1 VSRAPNNRL
10 LAARLAAGLTQEQL
24 AELANRH
31 VERDSGRPGAMVA
44 DYISKLERGIHTWPC
59 KHYRRALRAV
69 FGLSTDADL
78 GFYCTRSRATTV
90 ASNPQAS
97 NGGDDVHRQAF
108 LRALA
113 GSITGTVFSDPIGDV
128 LTARPHASPR
138 SVGPADVAHIRHT
151 SRMFADQ
158 DHIFGGLSVHAALA
172 QLSSSTK
179 LLEASCPS
187 HAASCDLYS
196 AVGELADTAA
206 GMCFDAGSHHQA
218 EHCFR
223 LAVGCATEAQDWSLR
238 AKALSGM
245 ANLAVHQART
255 DDAISFSELALVRLD
270 RLTPLVRAVVHT
282 RHARALSMVGQA
294 RQDDCAAA
302 IGRAEE
308 CFAQR
313 NGSEPEWI
321 SYYDRARLDRDCG
334 RALLE
339 LALQGGEYDGAC
351 QRLSAAVST
360 FPNAH
365 FRGRALAA
373 TNLAVLMMTRDDPA
387 YAASVG
393 HQALDMVGALRSDRV
408 LDGLRRLRGVCRC
421 RKQSTHAR
429 ELGQRLDAFLRSV

>member
-1 VSRAPNNRL
+1 
-10 LAARLAAGLTQEQL
+10 
-24 AELANRH
+24 
-31 VERDSGRPGAMVA
+31 
-44 DYISKLERGIHTWPC
+44 
-59 KHYRRALRAV
+59 
-69 FGLSTDADL
+69 
-78 GFYCTRSRATTV
+78 
-90 ASNPQAS
+90 
-97 NGGDDVHRQAF
+97 
-108 LRALA
+108 
-113 GSITGTVFSDPIGDV
+113 
-128 LTARPHASPR
+128 
-138 SVGPADVAHIRHT
+138 
-151 SRMFADQ
+151 
-158 DHIFGGLSVHAALA
+158 
-172 QLSSSTK
+172 
-179 LLEASCPS
+179 
-187 HAASCDLYS
+187 
-196 AVGELADTAA
+196 
-206 GMCFDAGSHHQA
+206 
-218 EHCFR
+218 
-223 LAVGCATEAQDWSLR
+223 
-238 AKALSGM
+238 
-245 ANLAVHQART
+245 
-255 DDAISFSELALVRLD
+255 
-270 RLTPLVRAVVHT
+270 
-282 RHARALSMVGQA
+282 MVGQA

-373 TNLAVLMMTRDDPA
+373 TNLAVLMMARDDPA